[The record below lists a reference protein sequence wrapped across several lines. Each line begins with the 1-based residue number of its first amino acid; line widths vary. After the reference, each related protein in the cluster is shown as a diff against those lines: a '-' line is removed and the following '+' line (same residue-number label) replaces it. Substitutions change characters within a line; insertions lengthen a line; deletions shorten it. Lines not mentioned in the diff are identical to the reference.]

1 MDTVRTAIP
10 VRVHPRIIP
19 VTAILRDT
27 SGNGHID
34 RIDLVWAADTFHII
48 KNLPSVSVFVLNTQI
63 TTSDGTVIKLP
74 PGAVIKRNGD
84 TLSIVINETTGKV
97 LETQWGS
104 AIVVVSDAV
113 VTEEGNSFVV
123 DKILDGTGPVIQR
136 VLYYPGTGPNPH
148 DTLKITLSEPLNCDL
163 LNNGSPSST
172 FNYSND
178 GKSDPGIFSG
188 ASFIMN
194 CESGFVTELKLVLNS
209 NGLVTPEEDSMS
221 FIGNSSSV
229 ADKSG
234 NSANIHNRIVPVEW
248 GIENSITIAVS
259 NNPFTPGETEINSLV
274 RKHYGVPDEQKIGT
288 IIGITSIKPFQKL
301 SDGSYGSAVIY
312 DAVGNL
318 IQKNLPVQKTKTGSY
333 YYAHWDGR
341 NKHNRVVG
349 EGTYLL
355 ILTSSTDGNRYIN
368 KTKIGVSQ

>member
-1 MDTVRTAIP
+1 
-10 VRVHPRIIP
+10 
-19 VTAILRDT
+19 
-27 SGNGHID
+27 
-34 RIDLVWAADTFHII
+34 
-48 KNLPSVSVFVLNTQI
+48 
-63 TTSDGTVIKLP
+63 
-74 PGAVIKRNGD
+74 
-84 TLSIVINETTGKV
+84 
-97 LETQWGS
+97 
-104 AIVVVSDAV
+104 
-113 VTEEGNSFVV
+113 
-123 DKILDGTGPVIQR
+123 
-136 VLYYPGTGPNPH
+136 
-148 DTLKITLSEPLNCDL
+148 
-163 LNNGSPSST
+163 
-172 FNYSND
+172 
-178 GKSDPGIFSG
+178 
-188 ASFIMN
+188 
-194 CESGFVTELKLVLNS
+194 LNS